1 MRSAVKKKDETH
13 ESPKSSDKEEITL
26 LDDDEDED
34 VPLAQ
39 LTRNDSGQK
48 GRKAPFKKRST
59 KATSSKD
66 VMESPVKP
74 KADKRL
80 RKVKQE

>member
-1 MRSAVKKKDETH
+1 M
-13 ESPKSSDKEEITL
+13 ESPPLSDKEPITL

-39 LTRNDSGQK
+39 LTRSSSGQK
-48 GRKAPFKKRST
+48 GKKKCVNKRSS
-59 KATSSKD
+59 KASSSKEL
-66 VMESPVKP
+66 VESPVKP
-74 KADKRL
+74 KCEKRL

>member
-1 MRSAVKKKDETH
+1 MKQFKKKEEETND
-13 ESPKSSDKEEITL
+13 SPANSDKEPITL

-39 LTRNDSGQK
+39 LSGQK
-48 GRKAPFKKRST
+48 GRKGCIKKRAS
-59 KATSSKD
+59 KATTSNEG
-66 VMESPVKP
+66 MASPVKP
-74 KADKRL
+74 KSDKRV